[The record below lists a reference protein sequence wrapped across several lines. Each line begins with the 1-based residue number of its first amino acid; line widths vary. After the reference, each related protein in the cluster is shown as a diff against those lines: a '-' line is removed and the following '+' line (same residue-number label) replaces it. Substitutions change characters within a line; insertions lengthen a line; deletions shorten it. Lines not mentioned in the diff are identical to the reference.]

1 MGADLEPVDG
11 MLPMLLFIAVVL
23 GLFLRKLTPDERI
36 QLVHKTLA
44 LTRTAIALARRFA
57 TSTPV
62 GCEDFD
68 AALRV
73 RTRRTVVAPVLL
85 IAWVTLYVVM
95 LFRGSGLD
103 GEQLLLHWGGS
114 VGPRTTNGEWWRLL
128 TAMFVHWGLLHLIAD
143 VVGLAQVGRL
153 TERLVGPTTFAFVF
167 VAAGLISGLRELS
180 VHPVAVSA
188 GASGGVFGVY
198 GLLIATGAWGW
209 VWRSPLTI
217 PVAVLKRCCP
227 AAVVFLIYHLA
238 AEGFTESMT
247 WGTIVGLA
255 CGAILAFGIDEHKPP
270 VRWLCTSMAATL
282 AIIVVFAAPL
292 RGMADVTREMGAV
305 IELERRTAAAYDAEV
320 VHFRRGHQSAE
331 ALADIAA
338 GIESDVRATRASLSA
353 IMNVP
358 AQQQTIVNDA
368 LEYLRLREESWH
380 LRAEGLRKG
389 RLQTLQRA
397 DRVESDAKRLFE
409 GVEKLKSGKVE
420 E

>member
-1 MGADLEPVDG
+1 
-11 MLPMLLFIAVVL
+11 MLLFVAVVL
-23 GLFLRKLTPDERI
+23 GLFIRKLTPEERI
-36 QLVHKTLA
+36 QLVHKMLA
-44 LTRTAIALARRFA
+44 LTRSAIALARRFA

-68 AALRV
+68 AALRE
-73 RTRRTVVAPVLL
+73 RTRRTVVTLALL

-95 LFRGSGLD
+95 LLRGSGLD

-180 VHPVAVSA
+180 VHPVAVSVS
-188 GASGGVFGVY
+188 ASGGVFGVY
-198 GLLIATGAWGW
+198 GLLIATCAWGW
-209 VWRSPLTI
+209 VQRSPLTI
-217 PVAVLKRCCP
+217 PVATLKRLCP

-238 AEGFTESMT
+238 AEGFTASMT

-305 IELERRTAAAYDAEV
+305 IELERRTTAAYDAEV
-320 VHFRRGHQSAE
+320 VQFRRGRQSAE

-358 AQQQTIVNDA
+358 PEQQSIVRDA

-380 LRAEGLRKG
+380 LRVEGLRKG

-397 DRVESDAKRLFE
+397 DRYESDAKRLFDE
-409 GVEKLKSGKVE
+409 VEKFKSGKVE
-420 E
+420 K